1 LQKGDSMFRWF
12 AICSLLTV
20 STAAAQQQ
28 TYPNRPVTI
37 VVTAAAGGVSDVI
50 ARAIASRLSPVWGQQ
65 IVIENRGGA
74 AHTLGAAM
82 VARAAPD
89 GHTLMVAESG
99 TFVTNSILYGSKL
112 PYNVEDIT
120 PITGLIRIHHAL
132 LAHPSLPVNNVRE
145 LVELGKKRPGEIA
158 YGTTGIGAASH
169 LNIARLESISGAKFV
184 TVHYRGAA
192 PAFNDVLAGHVKF
205 MLTSVA
211 TGVQPHKDGRIKM
224 LGVGSATRLPR
235 LPDMPTLAESG
246 LSGYRAGTWFGL
258 ATTTGTP
265 AAIIAK
271 INADVL
277 RIIDDPQFGDK
288 FLEPQMFEAIHS
300 TPAEFAANISAEAA
314 SWRKVIAD
322 AKLTIQ

>member
-1 LQKGDSMFRWF
+1 LQKGFSMFRWL
-12 AICSLLTV
+12 ALCSLLMV
-20 STAAAQQQ
+20 STAAAQKE
-28 TYPNRPVTI
+28 TYPNRPITI

-50 ARAIASRLSPVWGQQ
+50 ARAVASRLSPIWGQQ

-74 AHTLGAAM
+74 AHTLGAAQ

-112 PYNVEDIT
+112 PYNVDDIT
-120 PITGLIRIHHAL
+120 PITGLIRIHHAIQ
-132 LAHPSLPVNNVRE
+132 AHPSLPANNVRE
-145 LVELGKKRPGEIA
+145 LAELGKKQPGQIA

-224 LGVGSATRLPR
+224 LGVGSAARLPS
-235 LPDMPTLAESG
+235 LPNIPTFEEAG
-246 LSGYRAGTWFGL
+246 FPGYRAGTWFGL
-258 ATTTGTP
+258 AAPTGTP
-265 AAIIAK
+265 PAIIAK

-277 RIIDDPQFGDK
+277 RIINDPQFRAK
-288 FLEPQMFEAIHS
+288 FLEPQLFEAIGS
-300 TPAEFAANISAEAA
+300 SAAQFTANINDEAA
-314 SWRKVIAD
+314 TWRKVIAD
-322 AKLTIQ
+322 SKITIQ

>member
-1 LQKGDSMFRWF
+1 MLRWL
-12 AICSLLTV
+12 AISSLLMV

-28 TYPNRPVTI
+28 TYPTRPVTI

-50 ARAIASRLSPVWGQQ
+50 ARAIASRLSPLWGQQ

-82 VARAAPD
+82 VARATPD

-112 PYNVEDIT
+112 PYNVEDIA

-132 LAHPSLPVNNVRE
+132 IAHPSLPANNLRE
-145 LVELGKKRPGEIA
+145 LAELGKKQPGQIA

-169 LNIARLESISGAKFV
+169 LNVARLESVSGAKFV

-211 TGVQPHKDGRIKM
+211 SGVQPTKDGRIKM
-224 LGVGSATRLPR
+224 LGVGSAARLPR
-235 LPDMPTLAESG
+235 LPQLPTLEEAG
-246 LSGYRAGTWFGL
+246 FPGYRAGTWFGL
-258 ATTTGTP
+258 ATTAGTP
-265 AAIIAK
+265 PAIVAK

-277 RIIDDPQFGDK
+277 GIIADPQFATK
-288 FLEPQMFEAIHS
+288 FLEPQMFEAIGS
-300 TPAEFAANISAEAA
+300 TQAQFAANIGDEAA
-314 SWRKVIAD
+314 TWRKVIAD
-322 AKLTIQ
+322 TKLIIQ

>member
-1 LQKGDSMFRWF
+1 MFRWL
-12 AICSLLTV
+12 AISSLLMV
-20 STAAAQQQ
+20 STAAAQQ

-50 ARAIASRLSPVWGQQ
+50 ARAVASRLSPLWGQQ

-74 AHTLGAAM
+74 AHTLGAAQ
-82 VARAAPD
+82 VARATPD

-99 TFVTNSILYGSKL
+99 TFVTNAALYGSKL

-132 LAHPSLPVNNVRE
+132 VAHPSLAANNVRE
-145 LVELGKKRPGEIA
+145 LAELGKKQPGQIA

-205 MLTSVA
+205 MLTSAA
-211 TGVQPHKDGRIKM
+211 TGVQPMKDGRIKM
-224 LGVGSATRLPR
+224 LGIGSAARLARLPSV
-235 LPDMPTLAESG
+235 PTLDEG
-246 LSGYRAGTWFGL
+246 GFPGYRAGTWFGL
-258 ATTTGTP
+258 AATRGTP
-265 AAIIAK
+265 PAVIAK
-271 INADVL
+271 INEDVL
-277 RIIDDPQFGDK
+277 RIITDPQFSTK
-288 FLEPQMFEAIHS
+288 FLEPQMFEAIGS
-300 TPAEFAANISAEAA
+300 SQAQFAANIGDEAA
-314 SWRKVIAD
+314 TWRKIIAD